1 LLHRNSRGT
10 SARSRRTLRFRLAP
24 RRNAT
29 CGVFEAA
36 WARIGS
42 RWLRRCW
49 AAAGISALL
58 GEPLV
63 VGSGVAVAYGNATAV
78 ASADFVVRRGEKFV
92 LIGPS
97 GCGKT
102 TLLKAVAGFLSPSRG
117 TITLDGKPIGE
128 PGPDR
133 TVVFQDFDQLFPWRT
148 VLDNV
153 VYALGV
159 AKKVRGAA
167 ARERAREMLRLVG
180 IERAAD
186 NYPHQLSGG
195 MKQRGAIARALSLE
209 PRILLMDEP
218 FGALDAITRSQLQLD
233 LNAIWRKTGVTIV
246 LVTHSI
252 QEAVFL
258 GHHVAVMSSSPARI
272 VETVDT
278 SAVDDIDSPEFVRLS
293 HHLRSLLITPESEA
307 RALRGAAE

>member
-1 LLHRNSRGT
+1 V
-10 SARSRRTLRFRLAP
+10 RRVTEP
-24 RRNAT
+24 
-29 CGVFEAA
+29 V
-36 WARIGS
+36 I
-42 RWLRRCW
+42 
-49 AAAGISALL
+49 

-63 VGSGVAVAYGNATAV
+63 VGAGVAIEYDGFRAV
-78 ASADFVVRRGEKFV
+78 DSADFVVRRGEKFV

-102 TLLKAVAGFLSPSRG
+102 TLLKAIAGFLHPTAGSIR
-117 TITLDGKPIGE
+117 LDGVPIGE

-133 TVVFQDFDQLFPWRT
+133 TVVFQDFDQLFAWRT

-159 AKKVRGAA
+159 AKEMRGEA
-167 ARERAREMLRLVG
+167 ARERARAMLRLVG
-180 IERAAD
+180 IEAAGD
-186 NYPHQLSGG
+186 KYPHQLSGG
-195 MKQRGAIARALSLE
+195 MKQRGAIARALALE

-233 LNAIWRKTGVTIV
+233 LNAIWRETGVTIV

-258 GHHVAVMSSSPARI
+258 GHHVAVMSTTPARI

-278 SAVDDIDSPEFVRLS
+278 SAAQDMDTPEFLRLS
-293 HHLRSLLITPESEA
+293 HHLRSLLITPDSAHRSVQTAVE
-307 RALRGAAE
+307 

>member
-1 LLHRNSRGT
+1 V
-10 SARSRRTLRFRLAP
+10 RRVSEPA
-24 RRNAT
+24 
-29 CGVFEAA
+29 
-36 WARIGS
+36 I
-42 RWLRRCW
+42 
-49 AAAGISALL
+49 
-58 GEPLV
+58 GEPVV
-63 VGSGVAVAYGNATAV
+63 VGSGVAVEYDGFRAV
-78 ASADFVVRRGEKFV
+78 DSADFVVRRGEKFV

-102 TLLKAVAGFLSPSRG
+102 TLLKAIAGFLHPTAG
-117 TITLDGKPIGE
+117 TITLDGVPIGE

-159 AKKVRGAA
+159 AKGVHGDA
-167 ARERAREMLRLVG
+167 ARERARAMLRLVG
-180 IERAAD
+180 IEAAAD
-186 NYPHQLSGG
+186 KYPYQLSGG
-195 MKQRGAIARALSLE
+195 MKQRGAIARALALE

-233 LNAIWRKTGVTIV
+233 LNAIWRETGVTIV

-258 GHHVAVMSSSPARI
+258 GHHVAVMSATPARI

-278 SAVDDIDSPEFVRLS
+278 SAAEDLDSPEFLRLS
-293 HHLRSLLITPESEA
+293 HHLRSLLITPDSA
-307 RALRGAAE
+307 RRSAQAAVE

>member
-1 LLHRNSRGT
+1 VRGV
-10 SARSRRTLRFRLAP
+10 S
-24 RRNAT
+24 
-29 CGVFEAA
+29 EM
-36 WARIGS
+36 
-42 RWLRRCW
+42 
-49 AAAGISALL
+49 L

-63 VGSGVAVAYGNATAV
+63 VGTNVAIAYDGFRAV
-78 ASADFVVRRGEKFV
+78 ESADFVVRRGEKFV
-92 LIGPS
+92 VIGPS

-102 TLLKAVAGFLSPSRG
+102 TLLKAIAGFLTPTRG
-117 TITLDGKPIGE
+117 TIALDGKPIGD

-159 AKKVRGAA
+159 AKGVRGAA
-167 ARERAREMLRLVG
+167 ARERAQAMLRLVG

-186 NYPHQLSGG
+186 KYPHQLSGG
-195 MKQRGAIARALSLE
+195 MKQRGAIARALALE

-233 LNAIWRKTGVTIV
+233 LNAIWRQTGVTIV

-258 GHHVAVMSSSPARI
+258 GHHVAVMSNSPARI
-272 VETVDT
+272 VEIVDT
-278 SAVDDIDSPEFVRLS
+278 SAADDMDSPEFVRLS
-293 HHLRSLLITPESEA
+293 HDLRSLLITPESEA
-307 RALRGAAE
+307 RALQGAVE

>member
-1 LLHRNSRGT
+1 MRGV
-10 SARSRRTLRFRLAP
+10 S
-24 RRNAT
+24 
-29 CGVFEAA
+29 GEA
-36 WARIGS
+36 
-42 RWLRRCW
+42 
-49 AAAGISALL
+49 
-58 GEPLV
+58 LV
-63 VGSGVAVAYGNATAV
+63 VGSGVTIAYDGGFRAVE
-78 ASADFVVRRGEKFV
+78 SADFTVHAGEKFV

-102 TLLKAVAGFLSPSRG
+102 TLLKAIAGFLAPSSG
-117 TITLDGKPIGE
+117 SLTLDGRPIVE

-133 TVVFQDFDQLFPWRT
+133 SVVFQDFDQLFPWRT

-159 AKKVRGAA
+159 AKGVRGKAA
-167 ARERAREMLRLVG
+167 TDRAREMLRMVG

-186 NYPHQLSGG
+186 KYPHQLSGG
-195 MKQRGAIARALSLE
+195 MKQRGAIARSLALQ

-233 LNAIWRKTGVTIV
+233 LNEIWRATGVTIV

-258 GHHVAVMSSSPARI
+258 GHRVAVMSNSPARI
-272 VETVDT
+272 VEIVDT
-278 SAVDDIDSPEFVRLS
+278 SGAEDMDSPAFARLS
-293 HHLRSLLITPESEA
+293 QHLRSLLIAPGTERELSH
-307 RALRGAAE
+307 AAVE

>member
-1 LLHRNSRGT
+1 MRGVIA
-10 SARSRRTLRFRLAP
+10 SA
-24 RRNAT
+24 
-29 CGVFEAA
+29 
-36 WARIGS
+36 
-42 RWLRRCW
+42 
-49 AAAGISALL
+49 

-63 VGSGVAVAYGNATAV
+63 VGSNVAIAYDGFTAV
-78 ASADFVVRRGEKFV
+78 ESADFVVRRGEKFV

-102 TLLKAVAGFLSPSRG
+102 TLLKAIAGFLTPTRG
-117 TITLDGKPIGE
+117 SIVLDGHAIGE

-153 VYALGV
+153 VYALNV
-159 AKKVRGAA
+159 AKGVRGSA
-167 ARERAREMLRLVG
+167 ARERANAMLRLVG

-186 NYPHQLSGG
+186 KFPHQLSGG
-195 MKQRGAIARALSLE
+195 MKQRGAIARALALE

-233 LNAIWRKTGVTIV
+233 LNRIWRETGVTIV

-258 GHHVAVMSSSPARI
+258 GHHVAVMSNFPARI
-272 VETVDT
+272 VEIVDT
-278 SAVDDIDSPEFVRLS
+278 SAAEDMDSREFARLS
-293 HHLRSLLITPESEA
+293 QHLRSLLVTPESEA
-307 RALRGAAE
+307 RALQGAVE

>member
-1 LLHRNSRGT
+1 VRGV
-10 SARSRRTLRFRLAP
+10 SAA
-24 RRNAT
+24 
-29 CGVFEAA
+29 
-36 WARIGS
+36 
-42 RWLRRCW
+42 
-49 AAAGISALL
+49 L

-63 VGSGVAVAYGNATAV
+63 VGSGVEVAYDGFRAV
-78 ASADFVVRRGEKFV
+78 ESADFVVRRGEKFV

-102 TLLKAVAGFLSPSRG
+102 TLLKAIAGFLIPTRG
-117 TITLDGKPIGE
+117 TIALDGKPVAE

-133 TVVFQDFDQLFPWRT
+133 TVVFQDFDQLFAWRT

-159 AKKVRGAA
+159 AKGVRGEA
-167 ARERAREMLRLVG
+167 ARERAHAMLRLVG

-186 NYPHQLSGG
+186 KYPHQLSGG
-195 MKQRGAIARALSLE
+195 MKQRGAIARALALE

-233 LNAIWRKTGVTIV
+233 LNAIWRQTGVTIV

-258 GHHVAVMSSSPARI
+258 GHHVAVMSNSPARI

-278 SAVDDIDSPEFVRLS
+278 SAADDMDSPEFARLS
-293 HHLRSLLITPESEA
+293 HHLRALLITPESEA

>member
-1 LLHRNSRGT
+1 V
-10 SARSRRTLRFRLAP
+10 RRVNETR
-24 RRNAT
+24 T
-29 CGVFEAA
+29 
-36 WARIGS
+36 I
-42 RWLRRCW
+42 
-49 AAAGISALL
+49 

-63 VGSGVAVAYGNATAV
+63 IGSGVAIAYDGYVAV
-78 ASADFVVRRGEKFV
+78 ESADFVVRRGEKFV

-102 TLLKAVAGFLSPSRG
+102 TLLKAIAGFLTPTDGS
-117 TITLDGKPIGE
+117 ITLDGRAIGE

-148 VLDNV
+148 VFDNV

-159 AKKVRGAA
+159 AKRLRGAA
-167 ARERAREMLRLVG
+167 ARERANAMLRLVG

-186 NYPHQLSGG
+186 KYPHQLSGG
-195 MKQRGAIARALSLE
+195 MKQRGAIARALALE

-233 LNAIWRKTGVTIV
+233 LNAIWRETGVTIV

-258 GHHVAVMSSSPARI
+258 GHHVAVMSTTPARI
-272 VETVDT
+272 VEIVDT
-278 SAVDDIDSPEFVRLS
+278 SAADDMDSPEFTRLS
-293 HHLRSLLITPESEA
+293 HHLRSLLIAPD
-307 RALRGAAE
+307 AEHRSLQAVVE

>member
-1 LLHRNSRGT
+1 M
-10 SARSRRTLRFRLAP
+10 SA
-24 RRNAT
+24 
-29 CGVFEAA
+29 
-36 WARIGS
+36 
-42 RWLRRCW
+42 
-49 AAAGISALL
+49 ISAPPL
-58 GEPLV
+58 GDV
-63 VGSGVAVAYGNATAV
+63 IVAGSGVAIAYGGVTAV

-102 TLLKAVAGFLSPSRG
+102 TLLKAIAGFLTPSRG

-153 VYALGV
+153 VYALGI
-159 AKKVRGAA
+159 AKGVRGAA
-167 ARERAREMLRLVG
+167 ARERAREMLQLVG
-180 IERAAD
+180 IERAAN

-258 GHHVAVMSSSPARI
+258 GHHVAVMSNSPARI

-293 HHLRSLLITPESEA
+293 HHLRTLLITPESEA

>member
-1 LLHRNSRGT
+1 MT
-10 SARSRRTLRFRLAP
+10 IA
-24 RRNAT
+24 
-29 CGVFEAA
+29 
-36 WARIGS
+36 
-42 RWLRRCW
+42 
-49 AAAGISALL
+49 
-58 GEPLV
+58 EPLV
-63 VGSGVAVAYGNATAV
+63 VGSRVRIAYDGFTAV
-78 ASADFVVRRGEKFV
+78 DSADFTVRAGEKFV

-102 TLLKAVAGFLSPSRG
+102 TLLKAIAGFLHPAAG
-117 TITLDGKPIGE
+117 TITLDGRPIEE

-159 AKKVRGAA
+159 AKHLRGAA
-167 ARERAREMLRLVG
+167 ARERAMAMLALVG
-180 IERAAD
+180 IERAAGR
-186 NYPHQLSGG
+186 YPHQLSGG
-195 MKQRGAIARALSLE
+195 MKQRGAIARALALE

-258 GHHVAVMSSSPARI
+258 GHQVAVMGGSPARI

-278 SAVDDIDSPEFVRLS
+278 SRADDMDSPEFVRLS
-293 HHLRSLLITPESEA
+293 HHLRELLIAPEA
-307 RALRGAAE
+307 QRAVVKAAVE